1 MTGARSVRLS
11 SSEHERLLQAPNAW
25 RVVALLAVANLLNFY
40 DRTIP
45 AILVEP
51 IKEEFGLG
59 DFEIGLL
66 SAGFTVVYAIAG
78 VFLGRMAD
86 RRSRR
91 MIMGWGLLGWSLLT
105 AASGGAWSFAV
116 LLLVRLGVGV
126 GEAAYAPAANS
137 TIADLFPATARSKAV
152 AVFQMGLPVGLTL
165 AFFTTGFIAEA
176 FDSWRAPFFVAAV
189 PGVVV
194 ALALFFV
201 REPERGASEEKI
213 PFHEARASTDG
224 PIRTIVRI
232 PTMWWLIVSG
242 IGLQVVANGV
252 ATFLVPLFQRYF
264 GLSLTDAALHA
275 GVVLGVTGILGLLL
289 GGAVADR
296 ASRHSRRSRILVGAV
311 ALLGSAPLAFLAF
324 QLSHAQSA
332 LFVVVFSL
340 SWFLQFFFHTTA
352 LPAVADVVPPALRST
367 AIAIFFAAFYLLGG
381 AFGPLIGG
389 ALSEYL
395 ASGAVDGAVSAE
407 AYGLHSSLGMM
418 TPIALLVAS
427 FGLFGAS
434 RTITS
439 DHERMTS
446 GGGG

>member
-1 MTGARSVRLS
+1 MTEARSA
-11 SSEHERLLQAPNAW
+11 EHNSTPHAPPVQAPNAW

-51 IKEEFGLG
+51 IKSEFGLG

-78 VFLGRMAD
+78 IFLGRMAD

-116 LLLVRLGVGV
+116 LLIVRLGVGV

-137 TIADLFPATARSKAV
+137 TIADLFPPTKRSKAV
-152 AVFQMGLPVGLTL
+152 AIFQMGLPVGLTL

-176 FDSWRAPFFVAAV
+176 FETWRAPFFVAAV
-189 PGVVV
+189 PGVLV
-194 ALALFFV
+194 ALALFFI
-201 REPERGASEEKI
+201 REPERGASEEK
-213 PFHEARASTDG
+213 PADHKPTMSTG
-224 PIRTIVRI
+224 SPIHTILRIRTI
-232 PTMWWLIVSG
+232 WWLIVSG

-275 GVVLGVTGILGLLL
+275 GVVLGLTGILGLLV
-289 GGAVADR
+289 GGTIADR
-296 ASRHSRRSRILVGAV
+296 ASRRSRRSRILVGAV
-311 ALLGSAPLAFLAF
+311 ALLTSAPLAFLAF
-324 QLSHAQSA
+324 QLSNNQST
-332 LFVVVFSL
+332 LFVAVFSL
-340 SWFLQFFFHTTA
+340 AWFLQSFFHTTA

-395 ASGAVDGAVSAE
+395 ASGVADDVVSAA
-407 AYGLHSSLGMM
+407 AYGLHSSLELI

-427 FGLFGAS
+427 LGLFGAS
-434 RTITS
+434 RTITD
-439 DHERMTS
+439 DHERMKN
-446 GGGG
+446 GALG